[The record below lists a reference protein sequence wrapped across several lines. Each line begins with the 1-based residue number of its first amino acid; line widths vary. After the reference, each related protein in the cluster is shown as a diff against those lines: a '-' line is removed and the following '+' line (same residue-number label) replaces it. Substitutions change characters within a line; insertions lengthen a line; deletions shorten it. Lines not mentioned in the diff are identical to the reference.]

1 MLLFTHATMC
11 GVGIRSTTTRALDTV
26 NSLPTKG
33 ATIQCDTRTC
43 DSVSLELFSLCST
56 YYAAACRTIPRR
68 QPLVTSS
75 QPIDEHNPWRWAI
88 QIHVA
93 PLISM
98 MSLIVR
104 ACHVSSTRQSQ
115 RSITPPC
122 TCVSV
127 HVRVRVR
134 ARARERVCE
143 GRVIKRCH

>member
-33 ATIQCDTRTC
+33 ATIQYDARTC

-98 MSLIVR
+98 MSSIVR
-104 ACHVSSTRQSQ
+104 ACHVSTRQSQ

-122 TCVSV
+122 ACVCM
-127 HVRVRVR
+127 HVRVRVCVHAC
-134 ARARERVCE
+134 ARAVS
-143 GRVIKRCH
+143 